1 MEDHSGNYPASTI
14 TGKWSVGRCGYMAE
28 SLTDDVCCI
37 SRFGIILASYNC
49 ILPVLFRKKKRKKKT
64 VLYVKRTIGSILA
77 ACVLT
82 VCIWGSVMITETKG
96 TIDDITDNVVTTDTV
111 SAYVM
116 KDDPAET
123 VEDAKDYI
131 FAITEKIS
139 KARYSFFCISFLYR
153 TPRIL

>member
-1 MEDHSGNYPASTI
+1 MEMTKEKKKS
-14 TGKWSVGRCGYMAE
+14 KWKIIA
-28 SLTDDVCCI
+28 
-37 SRFGIILASYNC
+37 GIILLLQLLASGVLVGVVIWLNL
-49 ILPVLFRKKKRKKKT
+49 LPTMYVVLAGLVLFWLLTIVYYLYYSGMKKKRKKKT

-131 FAITEKIS
+131 FAITEKYDAVLRD
-139 KARYSFFCISFLYR
+139 K
-153 TPRIL
+153 